1 MNTDR
6 QIITVSGLQIQVVR
20 KAIKNLHLGVYPPA
34 GRVRVAAPL
43 AMSDD
48 AVRRAVISKLGWIKR
63 QRARFDA
70 QPRQAEREMV
80 RGESHYFLGRRY
92 RLHVVE
98 HAGPTKVVLRNGVL
112 ELSVRPSLDAK
123 ARERALHQW
132 YRARLRE
139 LIPPL
144 LAKWEAILGVESAD
158 WRIKK
163 MKTKWGTCSTASRRI
178 WINLEVAK
186 KPPQCLEYLVVHE
199 LLHFI
204 ERYHNNRF
212 ISLMDQHLPD
222 WRLRRGTLNVA
233 PLAHDS
239 WS

>member
-43 AMSDD
+43 GMSDD

-98 HAGPTKVVLRNGVL
+98 HTGPTKIALRSGIL
-112 ELSVRPSLDAK
+112 ELSVRSGLDAK

-132 YRARLRE
+132 YRKR
-139 LIPPL
+139 
-144 LAKWEAILGVESAD
+144 
-158 WRIKK
+158 
-163 MKTKWGTCSTASRRI
+163 
-178 WINLEVAK
+178 
-186 KPPQCLEYLVVHE
+186 
-199 LLHFI
+199 
-204 ERYHNNRF
+204 
-212 ISLMDQHLPD
+212 
-222 WRLRRGTLNVA
+222 
-233 PLAHDS
+233 
-239 WS
+239 